1 MRIKN
6 EAGLDPDAYQ
16 KRGWAGSEC
25 ISKTRLGWIRMRIK
39 NEAGLDPDAYQK
51 RIQINIGF
59 VSIEKLTKK
68 PNEKADVQR
77 IIISIRPRGL

>member
-1 MRIKN
+1 
-6 EAGLDPDAYQ
+6 
-16 KRGWAGSEC
+16 
-25 ISKTRLGWIRMRIK
+25 MRIK

-68 PNEKADVQR
+68 PNEKADGQR